1 LSDEPATWWDSDVLD
16 RERWGTLVEP
26 ALERLLQA
34 RNRDRFPQS
43 VLLVGPAGLGRE
55 LAAVE
60 IAALLACQGMSAPW
74 ESSGCADRVRDG
86 VHPDV
91 QAVLPTGAKRIITIA
106 QIRGVVSSAAGRPYE
121 GERRVWIFDGA
132 EAGHLGDQAAN
143 AFLKTLEEPPAH
155 AVFILLAANP
165 SAVLPTI
172 LSRCQQ
178 MALPGVV
185 AVARQMSEDVGLPE
199 LAAVTLMDG
208 GLDGAVEDIR
218 SALGSGI
225 GGETRQLLRLPFALP
240 EGVPPFASV
249 AAVALEMA
257 SEAEAE
263 PAGEELAR
271 LAADLMVVERRSRAL
286 NLNSRGQMVSCLLR
300 WYREL
305 GT

>member
-1 LSDEPATWWDSDVLD
+1 MNDEPASWWDSDALD
-16 RERWGTLVEP
+16 RERWGALVEP

-34 RNRDRFPQS
+34 RDRDRFPQS

-60 IAALLACQGMSAPW
+60 AAVLLTCEAMSKPW
-74 ESSGCADRVRDG
+74 EKGGCADRVRGG

-91 QAVLPTGAKRIITIA
+91 QAVLPMGAKQIITID
-106 QIRGVVSSAAGRPYE
+106 QVRGVVSSAAGRPYE

-132 EAGHLGDQAAN
+132 EAGHFGDQAAN

-155 AVFILLAANP
+155 TVFILLAANP

-178 MALPGVV
+178 LALPGTV
-185 AVARQMSEDVGLPE
+185 AVARRMSEDMVLPE
-199 LAAVTLMDG
+199 LAAATLTVG
-208 GLDGAVEDIR
+208 GLDGAVDNIR
-218 SALGSGI
+218 SALESGI
-225 GGETRQLLRLPFALP
+225 GGETRQLLRLPFVLP
-240 EGVPPFASV
+240 DGVPPFASV

-257 SEAEAE
+257 SNAEVE

-286 NLNSRGQMVSCLLR
+286 NLNSRSQMVSCLLR

-305 GT
+305 

>member
-1 LSDEPATWWDSDVLD
+1 MSEEPASWWDSDVLD
-16 RERWGTLVEP
+16 RERWGALVEP
-26 ALERLLQA
+26 ALKRLLGA
-34 RNRDRFPQS
+34 RDRNRLPHA
-43 VLLVGPAGLGRE
+43 VLMIGPPGLGRE

-60 IAALLACQGMSAPW
+60 AAVLLTCEEAGALW
-74 ESSGCADRVRDG
+74 AGGGCADRVRDG

-91 QAVLPTGAKRIITIA
+91 QAVLPTGAKQIIKID
-106 QIRGVVSSAAGRPYE
+106 QVREVVKSAAGRPYE
-121 GERRVWIFDGA
+121 GERRVWIFDGV
-132 EAGHLGDQAAN
+132 EANRFEAPSAN

-178 MALPGVV
+178 LALPGTV
-185 AVARQMSEDVGLPE
+185 AVARRMSEDMVLPE
-199 LAAVTLMDG
+199 LAAATLTVG
-208 GLDGAVEDIR
+208 GLDGAVDNIR
-218 SALGSGI
+218 SALESGI
-225 GGETRQLLRLPFALP
+225 GGETRQLLRLPFVLP
-240 EGVPPFASV
+240 DGVPPFASV

-257 SEAEAE
+257 SEAEVE

-305 GT
+305 

>member
-1 LSDEPATWWDSDVLD
+1 MSDEPASWWPSDALD
-16 RERWGTLVEP
+16 RKRWGALVEP
-26 ALERLLQA
+26 ALKRLLGA
-34 RNRDRFPQS
+34 RDRNRLPHA
-43 VLLVGPAGLGRE
+43 VLMIGPPWLGRE

-60 IAALLACQGMSAPW
+60 AAVLLTCEGAGALW
-74 ESSGCADRVRDG
+74 AGGGCADRVRDG

-91 QAVLPTGAKRIITIA
+91 QAVLPMGAKQIIKID
-106 QIRGVVSSAAGRPYE
+106 QVREVVKSAAGRPYE
-121 GERRVWIFDGA
+121 GQRRVWIFDGV
-132 EAGHLGDQAAN
+132 EANRFEAPSAN

-155 AVFILLAANP
+155 TVFILLAANP

-178 MALPGVV
+178 LALPGTV
-185 AVARQMSEDVGLPE
+185 AVAHRMSEDMVLPE
-199 LAAVTLMDG
+199 LAAATLTVG
-208 GLDGAVEDIR
+208 GLDGAVDNIR
-218 SALGSGI
+218 SALESGI
-225 GGETRQLLRLPFALP
+225 GGETRQLLRLPFVLP
-240 EGVPPFASV
+240 DGVPPFASV

-257 SEAEAE
+257 SEAEVE

-305 GT
+305 

>member
-1 LSDEPATWWDSDVLD
+1 MSVEPASWWGSDVLD
-16 RERWGTLVEP
+16 RERWGAFVEP

-34 RNRDRFPQS
+34 RDRDRFPQS
-43 VLLVGPAGLGRE
+43 VLLVGPPGLGRE

-60 IAALLACQGMSAPW
+60 AAVLLTCRDTSAPW
-74 ESSGCADRVRDG
+74 THGGCADRVRDG

-91 QAVLPTGAKRIITIA
+91 QAVLPTGAKQIITIA
-106 QIRGVVSSAAGRPYE
+106 QVREVVTSAAGRPYE

-132 EAGHLGDQAAN
+132 EAGHFGDQAAN

-165 SAVLPTI
+165 SAILPTV

-178 MALPGVV
+178 LALPGAV
-185 AVARQMSEDVGLPE
+185 AVARRLSDTADLPE
-199 LAAVTLMDG
+199 LAAAILTDG
-208 GLDGAVEDIR
+208 GLGGTVGDIR
-218 SALGSGI
+218 AALESGI
-225 GGETRQLLRLPFALP
+225 DGETRQLLRLPFLLP

-263 PAGEELAR
+263 PVGEELAR
-271 LAADLMVVERRSRAL
+271 LAADLMLVERRARAL

-305 GT
+305 

>member
-1 LSDEPATWWDSDVLD
+1 MSEEPATWWDSDALA
-16 RERWGTLVEP
+16 RERWGGLVEP
-26 ALERLLQA
+26 TLERLLQA
-34 RNRDRFPQS
+34 RDRDRFPQS
-43 VLLVGPAGLGRE
+43 LLLVGPPGLGRE

-60 IAALLACQGMSAPW
+60 AAVMLTCQGANTSW
-74 ESSGCADRVRDG
+74 SDGGCADRVRNG

-91 QAVLPTGAKRIITIA
+91 QAILPMGAKQIIKID
-106 QIRGVVSSAAGRPYE
+106 QVRGVVNSAAARPYE
-121 GERRVWIFDGA
+121 GERRVWIFDGVEA
-132 EAGHLGDQAAN
+132 ERFEAPSAN

-178 MALPGVV
+178 LALPGVV
-185 AVARQMSEDVGLPE
+185 AVARRISEDVELPE
-199 LAAVTLMDG
+199 LAASTLTEE
-208 GLDGAVEDIR
+208 GLDGAVDTIR
-218 SALGSGI
+218 SALESGF

-240 EGVPPFASV
+240 DGVPPFASV

-257 SEAEAE
+257 SEAEAD

-300 WYREL
+300 WYRGL
-305 GT
+305 

>member
-1 LSDEPATWWDSDVLD
+1 VNDEPASWWDSDALD
-16 RERWGTLVEP
+16 RERWGALVEP
-26 ALERLLQA
+26 ALERLLGA
-34 RNRDRFPQS
+34 RDRNRLPHA
-43 VLLVGPAGLGRE
+43 VLMIGPPGLGRE

-60 IAALLACQGMSAPW
+60 AAVLLTCEGTGALWAGG
-74 ESSGCADRVRDG
+74 GCADRVRDG

-91 QAVLPTGAKRIITIA
+91 QAVLPTGAKQIIKID
-106 QIRGVVSSAAGRPYE
+106 QVREVVKSAASRPYE
-121 GERRVWIFDGA
+121 GERRVWIFDGV
-132 EAGHLGDQAAN
+132 EADRFEAPSAN

-178 MALPGVV
+178 LALPGAV
-185 AVARQMSEDVGLPE
+185 AVARQLSENADFPE
-199 LAAVTLMDG
+199 LAAVELTG
-208 GLDGAVEDIR
+208 GGFEETVNDIR

-225 GGETRQLLRLPFALP
+225 GGETRQLLRLPFVLP
-240 EGVPPFASV
+240 DGIPPFASV

-257 SEAEAE
+257 SEAETE

-271 LAADLMVVERRSRAL
+271 LAADLMAVERRSRAL
-286 NLNSRGQMVSCLLR
+286 NLNSSGQMVSCLMR

-305 GT
+305 

>member
-1 LSDEPATWWDSDVLD
+1 MSDEPVSWWNSDALD
-16 RERWGTLVEP
+16 RERWGALVEP

-34 RNRDRFPQS
+34 RDRDRFPQS

-60 IAALLACQGMSAPW
+60 TAVFLTCQGMNAPW
-74 ESSGCADRVRDG
+74 DRSGCADRVRDG

-91 QAVLPTGAKRIITIA
+91 QAILPTGAKQIITIA
-106 QIRGVVSSAAGRPYE
+106 QVRGVVKSAAGRPYE

-132 EAGHLGDQAAN
+132 EAGHFGDQAAN

-178 MALPGVV
+178 LALPGVV
-185 AVARQMSEDVGLPE
+185 AVARHVSETADLPE
-199 LAAVTLMDG
+199 LAATRLGDG
-208 GLDGAVEDIR
+208 DLDGAISDIR
-218 SALGSGI
+218 QALESGI
-225 GGETRQLLRLPFALP
+225 GGETRQLLRLPYLLP
-240 EGVPPFASV
+240 DAVPLFSSV
-249 AAVALEMA
+249 AAVALGMA
-257 SEAEAE
+257 GEAETD

-271 LAADLMVVERRSRAL
+271 LAADLMAVERRSRAL

-305 GT
+305 

>member
-1 LSDEPATWWDSDVLD
+1 
-16 RERWGTLVEP
+16 
-26 ALERLLQA
+26 
-34 RNRDRFPQS
+34 
-43 VLLVGPAGLGRE
+43 
-55 LAAVE
+55 
-60 IAALLACQGMSAPW
+60 
-74 ESSGCADRVRDG
+74 

-91 QAVLPTGAKRIITIA
+91 QAVLPTGAKQIIKID
-106 QIRGVVSSAAGRPYE
+106 QVREVVKSAAGRPYE
-121 GERRVWIFDGA
+121 GERRVWIFDGV
-132 EAGHLGDQAAN
+132 EADRFEAPSAN

-178 MALPGVV
+178 LALPGTV
-185 AVARQMSEDVGLPE
+185 AVARQLSENADFPE
-199 LAAVTLMDG
+199 LAAVELTG
-208 GLDGAVEDIR
+208 GGFEETVNDIR

-225 GGETRQLLRLPFALP
+225 GGETRQLLRLPFVLP
-240 EGVPPFASV
+240 DGIPPFASV

-271 LAADLMVVERRSRAL
+271 LAADLMAVERRSRAL
-286 NLNSRGQMVSCLLR
+286 NLNSSGQMVSCLLR

-305 GT
+305 

>member
-1 LSDEPATWWDSDVLD
+1 MSDEPATWWDSNALD
-16 RERWGTLVEP
+16 RERWRALVEP
-26 ALERLLQA
+26 ALERLVAA
-34 RNRDRFPQS
+34 RNRDRFPQA

-60 IAALLACQGMSAPW
+60 AAVLLACSGISAPW
-74 ESSGCADRVRDG
+74 STDGCADRVRDG

-91 QAVLPTGAKRIITIA
+91 QAVLPTGVKQIITIA
-106 QIRGVVSSAAGRPYE
+106 QVREVVSSAAGRPYE
-121 GERRVWIFDGA
+121 GERRVWIFDGV
-132 EAGHLGDQAAN
+132 EAGQFGDQAAN

-178 MALPGVV
+178 LALPGVV
-185 AVARQMSEDVGLPE
+185 AVARRMAESADLPE
-199 LAAVTLMDG
+199 LASATLTDG
-208 GLDGAVEDIR
+208 GLDGTVNDIR
-218 SALGSGI
+218 SALGSAFR
-225 GGETRQLLRLPFALP
+225 GETRLLLRLPYVLP
-240 EGVPPFASV
+240 DGIPPFASV

-257 SEAEAE
+257 GEAETE

-271 LAADLMVVERRSRAL
+271 LAADLMVVERRARAL
-286 NLNSRGQMVSCLLR
+286 NLKPRGQIVSCLMR

-305 GT
+305 

>member
-1 LSDEPATWWDSDVLD
+1 MSDEPATWWDSDALD
-16 RERWGTLVEP
+16 RERWRPLVEP
-26 ALERLLQA
+26 ALDRLLQA
-34 RNRDRFPQS
+34 RDRDRFPQS

-60 IAALLACQGMSAPW
+60 AAVLLTCEAMSGPW
-74 ESSGCADRVRDG
+74 GKSGCADRVRDG

-91 QAVLPTGAKRIITIA
+91 QAVLPKGAKQIITIE
-106 QIRGVVSSAAGRPYE
+106 QVRGVVSSASGRPYE

-132 EAGHLGDQAAN
+132 EAGHFGDQAAN
-143 AFLKTLEEPPAH
+143 AFLKTLEEPPPH

-178 MALPGVV
+178 LALPGAV
-185 AVARQMSEDVGLPE
+185 AVARRMSEDVGLPE
-199 LAAVTLMDG
+199 LAAAALTHG
-208 GLDGAVEDIR
+208 GFDGAVDDIR
-218 SALGSGI
+218 SALESGFD
-225 GGETRQLLRLPFALP
+225 GETRQLLRLPYLLP
-240 EGVPPFASV
+240 DGAPPFASV

-257 SEAEAE
+257 SEAEKE

-305 GT
+305 

>member
-1 LSDEPATWWDSDVLD
+1 VNDEPASWWDSDALD
-16 RERWGTLVEP
+16 RERWGALVEP
-26 ALERLLQA
+26 ALERLLGA
-34 RNRDRFPQS
+34 RDRNRLPHA
-43 VLLVGPAGLGRE
+43 VLMIGPPGLGRE

-60 IAALLACQGMSAPW
+60 AAVLLTCEGAGALW
-74 ESSGCADRVRDG
+74 AGGGCADRVRDG

-91 QAVLPTGAKRIITIA
+91 QAVLPTGAKQIIKID
-106 QIRGVVSSAAGRPYE
+106 QVREVVKSAAGRPYE
-121 GERRVWIFDGA
+121 GERRVWIFDGV
-132 EAGHLGDQAAN
+132 EADRFEAPSAN

-178 MALPGVV
+178 LALPGTV
-185 AVARQMSEDVGLPE
+185 AVARQLSENADFPE
-199 LAAVTLMDG
+199 LAAVELTG
-208 GLDGAVEDIR
+208 GGFEETVNDIR

-225 GGETRQLLRLPFALP
+225 GGETRQLLRLPFVLP
-240 EGVPPFASV
+240 DGIPPFASV

-271 LAADLMVVERRSRAL
+271 LAADLMAVERRSRAL
-286 NLNSRGQMVSCLLR
+286 NLNSSGQMVSCLLR

-305 GT
+305 

>member
-1 LSDEPATWWDSDVLD
+1 MNDEPVSWWDTDTLD
-16 RERWGTLVEP
+16 RERWGALVEP

-60 IAALLACQGMSAPW
+60 TAVMLTCQSIQAPW
-74 ESSGCADRVRDG
+74 GDGGCADRVRDG

-91 QAVLPTGAKRIITIA
+91 QAILPTGAKKIITIA
-106 QIRGVVSSAAGRPYE
+106 QVRTVVNSAAGRPYE
-121 GERRVWIFDGA
+121 GERRVWIFDGV
-132 EAGHLGDQAAN
+132 EAGHFGDQAAN

-178 MALPGVV
+178 LALPGAV
-185 AVARQMSEDVGLPE
+185 AVARRMSEDVGLPE
-199 LAAVTLMDG
+199 LAAATLTDG
-208 GLDGAVEDIR
+208 GLDGAVDNIR
-218 SALGSGI
+218 SALESGI
-225 GGETRQLLRLPFALP
+225 GGETLQLLRLPFVLP

-257 SEAEAE
+257 TEGEAD
-263 PAGEELAR
+263 PSGEELAR
-271 LAADLMVVERRSRAL
+271 LAADLMEIERRSRAL
-286 NLNSRGQMVSCLLR
+286 NLNSRGQMVSCLMR

-305 GT
+305 